1 LSSRAV
7 RPLVL
12 RGGVDKDDSMQDAG
26 VGEYGDKG
34 GHTAEGWWNAT
45 DFFFGFSKSSTRS
58 LLIEAIRSGNLQD
71 IETFARRGIDM
82 NEIAPD
88 LAYEQTFVHLAA
100 RCGNLACLQL
110 MLKLGGNVSAVDN
123 FLNTPLHIA
132 AVHGHLEL
140 VLLLIA
146 NGANVSVA
154 NKQGL
159 QPIHMAASNGHVD
172 TLQTLIV
179 MGADVT
185 SPTSSGSI
193 PVRWSS
199 VNGHVEATRL
209 LLESWKLRNKTEHD
223 VNPCHYK
230 DRTNKTVLEV
240 VHSLHRRNRE
250 KNVLNRRM
258 EQILAMLES
267 FAINEQLPPQ
277 PEDEILKKEN
287 ANNFSST
294 NTTHDIPSLSPRQA
308 RSRKAK
314 YTFYSSVLLD
324 EQLNESSSSE
334 SALTSG
340 SSVSSFHHNECGN
353 HKDPKMFMDDSE
365 MNRRY
370 PSKVNLIL
378 DEKAEER
385 LEQIIQE
392 TMQEKAKI
400 DKEWEERVAQ
410 GHPRSARTVEELEP
424 MPEEVMDDIV
434 NYPTLSEISQ
444 EMKKEEY
451 KEYIEAYHQRFEKGT
466 MEDLGVDPVHA
477 LPVNPECFTIHDLCI
492 SRMIGDRN
500 YTTYPYEVYNGSIS
514 QSSESSSSTPIDSD
528 DEWGGLKKEK
538 KEAKKV
544 EKEILETYGKKDER
558 EDYNILHRILESEE
572 DMEERRRQGD
582 EDSLKFDEVSS
593 PSSSSL

>member
-1 LSSRAV
+1 
-7 RPLVL
+7 
-12 RGGVDKDDSMQDAG
+12 M
-26 VGEYGDKG
+26 
-34 GHTAEGWWNAT
+34 
-45 DFFFGFSKSSTRS
+45 
-58 LLIEAIRSGNLQD
+58 IEISA
-71 IETFARRGIDM
+71 
-82 NEIAPD
+82 
-88 LAYEQTFVHLAA
+88 
-100 RCGNLACLQL
+100 
-110 MLKLGGNVSAVDN
+110 GGNVSAVDN

-132 AVHGHLEL
+132 AVHGHL
-140 VLLLIA
+140 
-146 NGANVSVA
+146 
-154 NKQGL
+154 GL

-230 DRTNKTVLEV
+230 DRTNKTGGWR
-240 VHSLHRRNRE
+240 SLPC
-250 KNVLNRRM
+250 LACAISWLLLLQ
-258 EQILAMLES
+258 QILAMLES

-334 SALTSG
+334 SVLTSG

-365 MNRRY
+365 MNR
-370 PSKVNLIL
+370 
-378 DEKAEER
+378 
-385 LEQIIQE
+385 
-392 TMQEKAKI
+392 
-400 DKEWEERVAQ
+400 RVAQ

-451 KEYIEAYHQRFEKGT
+451 KGQFSCMR
-466 MEDLGVDPVHA
+466 L
-477 LPVNPECFTIHDLCI
+477 
-492 SRMIGDRN
+492 
-500 YTTYPYEVYNGSIS
+500 
-514 QSSESSSSTPIDSD
+514 D
-528 DEWGGLKKEK
+528 D
-538 KEAKKV
+538 
-544 EKEILETYGKKDER
+544 
-558 EDYNILHRILESEE
+558 
-572 DMEERRRQGD
+572 
-582 EDSLKFDEVSS
+582 
-593 PSSSSL
+593 